1 MKLQSRR
8 NKSWDPILDKSGI
21 ESAAKILDALARA
34 SGLSRRARVFI
45 AGLANPPLNSWW
57 RGRWRW
63 GFPVALVYLLLA
75 SPTRHWIAMGAAL
88 AALGLL
94 IRAIA
99 AGHLRKDR
107 ELATSGPYARTR
119 NPLYLGSAFMA
130 AGFAIAGHSWWA
142 GGLILIYFGVFYY
155 ALMKNEEADLL
166 LRFGASFESYAQKV
180 PLFFPTL
187 LGGGYEGSPETGMGQ
202 NFSWDQYGRN
212 REYRALIG
220 TIGAL
225 AVVWL

>member
-1 MKLQSRR
+1 LT
-8 NKSWDPILDKSGI
+8 DP
-21 ESAAKILDALARA
+21 ALHQQRK
-34 SGLSRRARVFI
+34 F
-45 AGLANPPLNSWW
+45 WM
-57 RGRWRW
+57 RWRVRL
-63 GFPVALVYLLLA
+63 GYPVALVYLVLA
-75 SPTRHWIAMGAAL
+75 SPTPRWIAIGAVLAGFGLVVRAL
-88 AALGLL
+88 
-94 IRAIA
+94 A

-142 GGLILIYFGVFYY
+142 GSLVLIYFGVFYY
-155 ALMKNEEADLL
+155 AVMKNEEADLL

-187 LGGGYEGSPETGMGQ
+187 LGGGYEGSPDTGKEQ
-202 NFSWDQYGRN
+202 HFSWDQYLRN

-220 TIGAL
+220 TVGAL
-225 AVVWL
+225 AIVWLRMWARSRYGW

>member
-1 MKLQSRR
+1 LTI
-8 NKSWDPILDKSGI
+8 P
-21 ESAAKILDALARA
+21 ALNQQRK
-34 SGLSRRARVFI
+34 F
-45 AGLANPPLNSWW
+45 WM
-57 RGRWRW
+57 RWRVRL
-63 GFPVALVYLLLA
+63 GYPVALVYLALA
-75 SPTRHWIAMGAAL
+75 SPTPHWIASGAAL
-88 AALGLL
+88 AGFGLI
-94 IRAIA
+94 IRALA

-130 AGFAIAGHSWWA
+130 VGFAVAGHSWWA
-142 GGLILIYFGVFYY
+142 GGVVVIYFAVFYY
-155 ALMKNEEADLL
+155 AVMKNEEADLL
-166 LRFGASFESYAQKV
+166 VRFGTSFENYAQKV

-187 LGGGYEGSPETGMGQ
+187 LGGGYQSSPGTAMGQ

-225 AVVWL
+225 AVVWLRMWVRSRYGW

>member
-1 MKLQSRR
+1 LTI
-8 NKSWDPILDKSGI
+8 P
-21 ESAAKILDALARA
+21 ALNQQRK
-34 SGLSRRARVFI
+34 F
-45 AGLANPPLNSWW
+45 WM
-57 RGRWRW
+57 RWRVRL
-63 GFPVALVYLLLA
+63 GYPVALVYLALA
-75 SPTRHWIAMGAAL
+75 SPTPHWIASGAAL
-88 AALGLL
+88 AGFGLI
-94 IRAIA
+94 IRALA

-130 AGFAIAGHSWWA
+130 VGFAVAGHSWWA
-142 GGLILIYFGVFYY
+142 GGVVVIYFAVFYY
-155 ALMKNEEADLL
+155 AVMKNEEADLL
-166 LRFGASFESYAQKV
+166 VRFGTSFENYARKV

-187 LGGGYEGSPETGMGQ
+187 LGGGYQSSPDTGMGQ

-225 AVVWL
+225 AVVWLRMWVRSRYGW

>member
-1 MKLQSRR
+1 LT
-8 NKSWDPILDKSGI
+8 DP
-21 ESAAKILDALARA
+21 ALNQQRK
-34 SGLSRRARVFI
+34 F
-45 AGLANPPLNSWW
+45 WM
-57 RGRWRW
+57 RWRVRL
-63 GFPVALVYLLLA
+63 GYPVALVYLALA
-75 SPTRHWIAMGAAL
+75 SPTPHWIASGAAL
-88 AALGLL
+88 AGFGLI
-94 IRAIA
+94 IRALA

-130 AGFAIAGHSWWA
+130 VGFAVAGHSWWA
-142 GGLILIYFGVFYY
+142 GGVVVIYFAVFYY
-155 ALMKNEEADLL
+155 AVMKNEEADLL
-166 LRFGASFESYAQKV
+166 VRFGTSFENYAQKV

-187 LGGGYEGSPETGMGQ
+187 LGGGYQGSPETGMGQ

-225 AVVWL
+225 AVVWLRMWVRSRYGW

>member
-1 MKLQSRR
+1 LTI
-8 NKSWDPILDKSGI
+8 P
-21 ESAAKILDALARA
+21 ALNQQRK
-34 SGLSRRARVFI
+34 F
-45 AGLANPPLNSWW
+45 WM
-57 RGRWRW
+57 RWRVRL
-63 GFPVALVYLLLA
+63 GYPVALVYLALA
-75 SPTRHWIAMGAAL
+75 SPTPHWIASGAAL
-88 AALGLL
+88 AGFGLI
-94 IRAIA
+94 IRALA

-130 AGFAIAGHSWWA
+130 VGFAVAGHSWWA
-142 GGLILIYFGVFYY
+142 GGVAVFYY
-155 ALMKNEEADLL
+155 AVMKNEEADLL
-166 LRFGASFESYAQKV
+166 VRFGTSFENYARKV

-187 LGGGYEGSPETGMGQ
+187 LSGGYQGSPDTGMGQ

-225 AVVWL
+225 AVVWLRMWVRSRYGW